1 MEVIYHPM
9 IIISLEIFKLESPV
23 KIRSPPTSIKCPL
36 TILRYNLNIV
46 RLLEKVYQEYMVL
59 LKALLL
65 MIKTF
70 KFNSTHLSKNILKL
84 VVDKITIIPSFVL
97 HNQSKI
103 IFSTRQN
110 NQPKSTKMFR

>member
-1 MEVIYHPM
+1 M
-9 IIISLEIFKLESPV
+9 IIICLELKNLESSV
-23 KIRSPPTSIKCPL
+23 KISSPPTSIKCPL
-36 TILRYNLNIV
+36 TILRYNLNTV

-70 KFNSTHLSKNILKL
+70 KFISTHLSKNMLKL
-84 VVDKITIIPSFVL
+84 VVDKITIIPCFIQ

-110 NQPKSTKMFR
+110 NQPKSTKIQTKMFR